1 MLITISIIMLLV
13 AIKVIWVSCAISGH
27 GSFDG
32 EKKEIIRRANYLTA
46 KVVTS
51 PQQLLDEM
59 PSGIGTQFQGEWA
72 IYSCSMTSAALANI
86 AILYIQNKELAIKFI

>member
-1 MLITISIIMLLV
+1 MEKKKIKKRFKRMIVFLSVIVILITIKIIWIM
-13 AIKVIWVSCAISGH
+13 CAISGH

-32 EKKEIIRRANYLTA
+32 EKKEIIRRANYLTS
-46 KVVTS
+46 KVATS

-72 IYSCSMTSAALANI
+72 IIVVL
-86 AILYIQNKELAIKFI
+86 